1 MGTDCTIEIF
11 DGLLIADSEDIAA
24 ELSKKLFI
32 WTRAKNWSVNYS
44 FNLEYFS
51 HFDMKFYESIG
62 YKSWGSLYMKD
73 KYDNNMEE
81 RLHFLK
87 RLPEAYDD

>member
-1 MGTDCTIEIF
+1 
-11 DGLLIADSEDIAA
+11 
-24 ELSKKLFI
+24 
-32 WTRAKNWSVNYS
+32 
-44 FNLEYFS
+44 
-51 HFDMKFYESIG
+51 MKFYESIG

-73 KYDNNMEE
+73 KYDKSIEE